1 MGHLRDGYDAN
12 RELLDAAAAKSLAA
26 TLQALA
32 TPSRLLILDR
42 LRHAPSTVG
51 DLAESIG
58 MEQPAVSQQLR
69 ILRNLGLVTGERTG
83 RSIVYELYDDH
94 VAELLDQALYHG
106 EHLQTG
112 DAGGRAPSAATTP
125 RHDRI
130 GTRPTAK
137 ST

>member
-1 MGHLRDGYDAN
+1 VGHISDGYVTD
-12 RELLDAAAAKSLAA
+12 RELLDVASAKSLAT
-26 TLQALA
+26 TLHALA

-42 LRHAPSTVG
+42 LRHCPSTVG

-106 EHLQTG
+106 EHLRTG
-112 DAGGRAPSAATTP
+112 DVGRRGRSASATP

-130 GTRPTAK
+130 RTRPTAE